1 MDIIFQQ
8 ALDSILNGNY
18 NIGIQN
24 GNTEGG
30 RATMYENLRAIRNKA
45 HIPAKEM
52 ADLLGL
58 KTEAAYYKKENGA
71 IRISIEEAKL
81 IADKLDMPIEDIF
94 FSNEVS
100 VMETDGLANKPTC
113 TGCIMEGR

>member
-1 MDIIFQQ
+1 
-8 ALDSILNGNY
+8 
-18 NIGIQN
+18 
-24 GNTEGG
+24 
-30 RATMYENLRAIRNKA
+30 MYEKLRVIRNKA

-94 FSNEVS
+94 FNNEVS
-100 VMETDGLANKPTC
+100 LLETNELVNKPTG
-113 TGCIMEGR
+113 TD